1 MSPQIYRVA
10 AASLALFSLATVACS
25 SDKGKP
31 STNAAASSSA
41 ATGAPPVQRAAQAA
55 ADAGPPPPRTAATEF
70 SENDFVESD
79 KSRDPFRNFA
89 KLFVEQN
96 SRPTRIQR
104 DVLLPQ
110 YTIDE
115 LKLVAIVLSGDFPRA
130 MFVDPTGKGWVI
142 RRGDFIGRPDLVH
155 VGGTNGTD
163 YQLNWRV
170 EKVRDGD
177 VVLLREDPAQP
188 SIPPATRVVSIRPEA
203 TKEDQTIGRN

>member
-1 MSPQIYRVA
+1 MSALSRGVA
-10 AASLALFSLATVACS
+10 MLLLSALPVVVACGD
-25 SDKGKP
+25 DKGKP
-31 STNAAASSSA
+31 TAAPA
-41 ATGAPPVQRAAQAA
+41 ATAAAPPVQRAAQAV
-55 ADAGPPPPRTAATEF
+55 DAGPPPKRETTVEF

-89 KLFVEQN
+89 KAFLEQN
-96 SRPTRIQR
+96 NRPTRVQR
-104 DVLLPQ
+104 DVLLSQ

-115 LKLVAIVLSGDFPRA
+115 LKLVAIVLSGDYPRA
-130 MFVDPTGKGWVI
+130 MFVDPTGKGHVI
-142 RRGDFIGRPDLVH
+142 KRGDFMGRPDLVH

-188 SIPPATRVVSIRPEA
+188 SIPPATRVIPLRVEKQDDSML
-203 TKEDQTIGRN
+203 GRN